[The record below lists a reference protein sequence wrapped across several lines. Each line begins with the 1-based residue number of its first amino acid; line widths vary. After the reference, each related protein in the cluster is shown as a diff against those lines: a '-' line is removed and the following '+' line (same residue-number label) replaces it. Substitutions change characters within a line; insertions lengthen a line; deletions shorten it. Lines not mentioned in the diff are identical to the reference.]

1 MMKTVSKIN
10 LFVHEFRT
18 SVTIQNK
25 LEGEGF
31 RRLSVCRNALPLY
44 DRSIFRQSIQNC
56 RILPVQWILQITMPE
71 ALSTKSAK

>member
-1 MMKTVSKIN
+1 MNKAMKMH
-10 LFVHEFRT
+10 LLVHEFRI

-44 DRSIFRQSIQNC
+44 DRSIFRQPIQNS

>member
-1 MMKTVSKIN
+1 MNKAMKMH
-10 LFVHEFRT
+10 LLVHEFRT

>member
-31 RRLSVCRNALPLY
+31 RRLSVYRNALPLY

-56 RILPVQWILQITMPE
+56 RILPV
-71 ALSTKSAK
+71 

>member
-1 MMKTVSKIN
+1 MNKAMKMH
-10 LFVHEFRT
+10 LLVHEFRT
-18 SVTIQNK
+18 SVAIENE
-25 LEGEGF
+25 LEGEWF

-44 DRSIFRQSIQNC
+44 NRSIFRQPIQNY

>member
-1 MMKTVSKIN
+1 MNKAMKMH
-10 LFVHEFRT
+10 LLVHEFRT

-56 RILPVQWILQITMPE
+56 RILPV
-71 ALSTKSAK
+71 